1 MKLTLLITVMMNI
14 IYKNKGSFIFFQENI
29 VPPDDR
35 LDQLQQTV
43 AQQRES
49 IMLLQNEYQDLG
61 EKLKESQLEVFNLKE
76 IIRNREKLLG
86 MSNAVY

>member
-1 MKLTLLITVMMNI
+1 MMNI
-14 IYKNKGSFIFFQENI
+14 IYKNKVSFIFFQENI

-49 IMLLQNEYQDLG
+49 ITLLQNEYQDLVEKYQDLG

>member
-86 MSNAVY
+86 MSDAVY